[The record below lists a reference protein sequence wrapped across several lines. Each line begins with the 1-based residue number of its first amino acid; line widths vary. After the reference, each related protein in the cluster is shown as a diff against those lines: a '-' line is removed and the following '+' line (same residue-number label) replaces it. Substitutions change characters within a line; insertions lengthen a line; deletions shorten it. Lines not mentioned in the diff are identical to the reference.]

1 MTMEKALQDLLREV
15 SPQEY
20 LDLLRLLNN
29 AYLETVDG
37 GVDMDVIY
45 RIQQMQDFLTQVKAV
60 ISSQKPSAQ
69 ADLS

>member
-45 RIQQMQDFLTQVKAV
+45 RIQRLEDLFFM
-60 ISSQKPSAQ
+60 ISLNGCEHL
-69 ADLS
+69 D

>member
-45 RIQQMQDFLTQVKAV
+45 RIQRLEDFLYLL
-60 ISSQKPSAQ
+60 
-69 ADLS
+69 ADLDSSIDILGKY